1 MRLDVDCGQLKFDAL
16 SMHEE
21 GGDRS
26 HSQSH
31 HRASPRGAAIRLGP
45 AACRG
50 LLDGADSLSTRFIA
64 LKRDLHALEVQHL
77 SMCVDAL
84 LQEPQQSASAQDF
97 KRGGFDD
104 GLAEEIL
111 LTNLIERA
119 VDLGATCRNAIPV
132 PEPLAGVD
140 DLHMH
145 EQRIDD
151 ARPNEGGAA

>member
-1 MRLDVDCGQLKFDAL
+1 
-16 SMHEE
+16 
-21 GGDRS
+21 
-26 HSQSH
+26 
-31 HRASPRGAAIRLGP
+31 
-45 AACRG
+45 
-50 LLDGADSLSTRFIA
+50 
-64 LKRDLHALEVQHL
+64 
-77 SMCVDAL
+77 MCVDAL
-84 LQEPQQSASAQDF
+84 LQEPQHSASAQDF

-119 VDLGATCRNAIPV
+119 IDLGATCRNAIPV